1 VQTELRGTSDLR
13 ETGGKARVL
22 DLIISHRSDPISFI
36 NSFLSLCL
44 VGHRI
49 RLLLYPSSYSQLG
62 CCRYFDFL
70 SNLAKANIHFN
81 TTTFITAAYNTSI
94 NHHAF
99 LNTTHHLPLSHWRLS
114 STNQTQQKSSNRNI
128 SPCAEST
135 DLR

>member
-49 RLLLYPSSYSQLG
+49 RLL
-62 CCRYFDFL
+62 FIFFFL
-70 SNLAKANIHFN
+70 F
-81 TTTFITAAYNTSI
+81 TAG
-94 NHHAF
+94 
-99 LNTTHHLPLSHWRLS
+99 LLPIFRLS
-114 STNQTQQKSSNRNI
+114 FKLS
-128 SPCAEST
+128 ESKNSF
-135 DLR
+135 